1 MNSYI
6 LNIMIVVMLIL
17 AAVKAVI
24 AVWNGV
30 F

>member
-6 LNIMIVVMLIL
+6 LHVMIGIMLIL
-17 AAVKAVI
+17 AAIKAVI